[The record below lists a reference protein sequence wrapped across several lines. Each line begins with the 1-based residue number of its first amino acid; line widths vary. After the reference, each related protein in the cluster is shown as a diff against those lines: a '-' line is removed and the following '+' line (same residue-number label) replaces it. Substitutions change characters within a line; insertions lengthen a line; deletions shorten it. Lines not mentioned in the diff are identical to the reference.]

1 MPAEIAGARSAEQSS
16 FAHHAEQSPFAH
28 FAEQSP
34 FAHRAEQSPFA
45 HFANTTINSLVSYL
59 RGAVKIYTYNQS
71 ILKRFQEVIMKKSAK
86 LLSAV
91 MAGAMVLS
99 MAGCGSSSNSTETTA
114 AAAET
119 TAAAAD
125 SSAAESKEAT
135 SNTDATVIKLGTTVN
150 EQDSFQVCAEKFA
163 ELVKERTN
171 GAYEIEIHPN
181 GALGDERTMLESMQ
195 MGTLDMGIIT
205 SGPFVNFSSAMGVLD
220 MPFLFANNEEA
231 YKILDGEIGK
241 ELLGTLEDADLK
253 GLAYAERGFRN
264 ITNSKKPITN
274 AADVAGLKLRV
285 MENDVYTAT
294 FKALDVNAVPMA
306 WSDALTA
313 LQQGTIDG
321 EENPINVI
329 YSYKLWES
337 QKYVTLD
344 RHSYSTAIITMS
356 NDLFKSL
363 PEDVQKIFEESAQ
376 EAAEYE
382 RQWVADQEAD
392 QLQEI
397 KDHGMEV
404 VENPDVDS
412 FRAAVQSVYDA
423 YPDYADYIKR
433 IQDALK

>member
-1 MPAEIAGARSAEQSS
+1 MLAEIAGARS
-16 FAHHAEQSPFAH
+16 
-28 FAEQSP
+28 AEQSP

-59 RGAVKIYTYNQS
+59 RGAVKIYTYNPS

-119 TAAAAD
+119 TAAAD

-231 YKILDGEIGK
+231 YKVLDGEIGK

-294 FKALDVNAVPMA
+294 FKALGVNAVPMA

-363 PEDVQKIFEESAQ
+363 PEDVQTIFEESAQ

-423 YPDYADYIKR
+423 YPDYADYITR

>member
-1 MPAEIAGARSAEQSS
+1 MPAEIAGARSAEQS
-16 FAHHAEQSPFAH
+16 PFAH
-28 FAEQSP
+28 RAEQSP

-59 RGAVKIYTYNQS
+59 RGAVKIYTYHQS
-71 ILKRFQEVIMKKSAK
+71 ILKRLQEVIMKKSAK
-86 LLSAV
+86 LLSAD

-114 AAAET
+114 ASAET

-231 YKILDGEIGK
+231 YKVLDGEIGK

>member
-1 MPAEIAGARSAEQSS
+1 
-16 FAHHAEQSPFAH
+16 
-28 FAEQSP
+28 
-34 FAHRAEQSPFA
+34 
-45 HFANTTINSLVSYL
+45 
-59 RGAVKIYTYNQS
+59 
-71 ILKRFQEVIMKKSAK
+71 MKKSAK

-119 TAAAAD
+119 TAAAD

-231 YKILDGEIGK
+231 YKVLDG
-241 ELLGTLEDADLK
+241 
-253 GLAYAERGFRN
+253 N

-294 FKALDVNAVPMA
+294 FKALGVNAVPMA

-363 PEDVQKIFEESAQ
+363 PEDVQTIFEESAQ

-423 YPDYADYIKR
+423 YPDYADYITR

>member
-1 MPAEIAGARSAEQSS
+1 
-16 FAHHAEQSPFAH
+16 
-28 FAEQSP
+28 
-34 FAHRAEQSPFA
+34 
-45 HFANTTINSLVSYL
+45 
-59 RGAVKIYTYNQS
+59 
-71 ILKRFQEVIMKKSAK
+71 MKKSAK

-294 FKALDVNAVPMA
+294 FKALGVNAVPMA

-363 PEDVQKIFEESAQ
+363 PEDVQTIFEESAQ

>member
-1 MPAEIAGARSAEQSS
+1 MPAEIAGARSAEQSP
-16 FAHHAEQSPFAH
+16 FVHRAEQSSFAR
-28 FAEQSP
+28 S
-34 FAHRAEQSPFA
+34 AEQSPFA

-71 ILKRFQEVIMKKSAK
+71 ILKRLQEVIMKKSAK

-114 AAAET
+114 ASAET

-231 YKILDGEIGK
+231 YKVLDGEIGK

>member
-1 MPAEIAGARSAEQSS
+1 MPAEIAGAHS
-16 FAHHAEQSPFAH
+16 
-28 FAEQSP
+28 
-34 FAHRAEQSPFA
+34 AEQSPFA
-45 HFANTTINSLVSYL
+45 HFANTTTNSLVSYL
-59 RGAVKIYTYNQS
+59 RGAVKIYTYHQS

-119 TAAAAD
+119 TAAAD

-231 YKILDGEIGK
+231 YKVLDGEIGK

>member
-1 MPAEIAGARSAEQSS
+1 MPAEIAGARS
-16 FAHHAEQSPFAH
+16 
-28 FAEQSP
+28 AEQSP

-71 ILKRFQEVIMKKSAK
+71 ILKRLQEVIMKKSAK

-114 AAAET
+114 ASAET

-231 YKILDGEIGK
+231 YKVLDGEIGK

-294 FKALDVNAVPMA
+294 FKALGVNAVPMA

>member
-1 MPAEIAGARSAEQSS
+1 
-16 FAHHAEQSPFAH
+16 
-28 FAEQSP
+28 
-34 FAHRAEQSPFA
+34 
-45 HFANTTINSLVSYL
+45 
-59 RGAVKIYTYNQS
+59 
-71 ILKRFQEVIMKKSAK
+71 MKKSAK

-231 YKILDGEIGK
+231 YKVLDGEIGK

-313 LQQGTIDG
+313 LQQGT
-321 EENPINVI
+321 NSSFTSPAPIPFNL
-329 YSYKLWES
+329 Y
-337 QKYVTLD
+337 T
-344 RHSYSTAIITMS
+344 TAIITMS

>member
-1 MPAEIAGARSAEQSS
+1 MPAEIAGARS
-16 FAHHAEQSPFAH
+16 
-28 FAEQSP
+28 AEQSP

-71 ILKRFQEVIMKKSAK
+71 ILKRLQEVIMKKSAK

-114 AAAET
+114 ASAET

-231 YKILDGEIGK
+231 YKVLDGEIGK

>member
-1 MPAEIAGARSAEQSS
+1 MPAEIAGARS
-16 FAHHAEQSPFAH
+16 
-28 FAEQSP
+28 AEQSP

-195 MGTLDMGIIT
+195 IGTLDMGIIT

-231 YKILDGEIGK
+231 YKVLDGEIGK

>member
-1 MPAEIAGARSAEQSS
+1 
-16 FAHHAEQSPFAH
+16 
-28 FAEQSP
+28 
-34 FAHRAEQSPFA
+34 
-45 HFANTTINSLVSYL
+45 
-59 RGAVKIYTYNQS
+59 
-71 ILKRFQEVIMKKSAK
+71 MKKSAK

-99 MAGCGSSSNSTETTA
+99 MAGCGSSSNSAETTA

-163 ELVKERTN
+163 ELVKERT
-171 GAYEIEIHPN
+171 
-181 GALGDERTMLESMQ
+181 
-195 MGTLDMGIIT
+195 TLDMGIIT

-241 ELLGTLEDADLK
+241 ELLATLEDADLK

-294 FKALDVNAVPMA
+294 FKALGVNAVPMA

-363 PEDVQKIFEESAQ
+363 PEDVQTIFEESAQ

-423 YPDYADYIKR
+423 YPDYADYITR

>member
-1 MPAEIAGARSAEQSS
+1 MLAEIAGARSAEQSP
-16 FAHHAEQSPFAH
+16 FVHRAEQSPFAH
-28 FAEQSP
+28 P
-34 FAHRAEQSPFA
+34 AEQSPFA

-119 TAAAAD
+119 TAAAD